1 MPLDPNI
8 ILQGQ
13 QPQIAN
19 PLDIMGKALTMKHLA
34 QQGQLQDQEIA
45 ANTAIKG
52 AYNKNI
58 TIGPDGTP
66 ILNKTGLMS
75 TLADQGYGKQ
85 ALDAGQQAQAQELA
99 TKAAQ
104 MKNLQDTMEA
114 AHANA
119 MSMQD
124 APSYAAALANG
135 RKIGLPGMDSLPPNY
150 DPAFVRQLQ
159 TKTSSL
165 KDQLA
170 QSNSDRDYGLRSKEA
185 KNKEKELQIE
195 QYKNFGGDPSAATG
209 PTGAPLAAAQP
220 VAPQTMGQFAAT
232 PQVAGQASAAA
243 PQTQAAASPRSPQSA
258 MPAPAA
264 QPAATPAQ
272 APPQAQ
278 DPAELVRRLVPPAHQ
293 QKVFDQIEAA
303 QNTSANA
310 GKILAAFD
318 AAAKEVRPMSG
329 RTGTS
334 GTAFVPG
341 MASPNQ
347 KAMHA
352 LMGPTFKDVEGTVRQ
367 AAMDNMNNNT
377 TPQFGDGDDTIAIKR
392 AALEGYLKSKSAAST
407 AKGFGIDLTKFP
419 STNYSLDAA
428 KPQSVIQNGH
438 TYTLNAK
445 TGEYE

>member
-13 QPQIAN
+13 APQIAN

-99 TKAAQ
+99 TKSSQ
-104 MKNLQDTMEA
+104 MKMLQDQVEA
-114 AHANA
+114 AHTLA
-119 MSMQD
+119 MSMND
-124 APSYAAALANG
+124 PASYALARQKG
-135 RKIGLPGMDSLPPNY
+135 IDLGLPNADRLPTIFDPNY
-150 DPAFVRQLQ
+150 VKGLQ
-159 TKTSSL
+159 SRTSPL

-170 QSNSDRDYGLRSKEA
+170 QSNSDRDFGLKSKEA

-195 QYKNFGGDPSAATG
+195 QYKNFGGDPNAVTS

-220 VAPQTMGQFAAT
+220 VAPQTMGQLAAS
-232 PQVAGQASAAA
+232 PQVAGQ
-243 PQTQAAASPRSPQSA
+243 PQAASPQAQAQVPMSPRAPQSA
-258 MPAPAA
+258 LPAPPRAA
-264 QPAATPAQ
+264 PSQNLPD
-272 APPQAQ
+272 
-278 DPAELVRRLVPPAHQ
+278 DPSELVRKLVPPAHQ

-303 QNTSANA
+303 QNTVTNA
-310 GKILAAFD
+310 PKILKAFD
-318 AAAKEVRPMSG
+318 DAANNVHG
-329 RTGTS
+329 VD
-334 GTAFVPG
+334 FVPG
-341 MASPNQ
+341 MANKDQ

-367 AAMDNMNNNT
+367 AAMDNMNENT
-377 TPQFGDGDDTIAIKR
+377 TPQFGDSKATIATKR
-392 AALEGYLKSKSAAST
+392 AALEGYLKSKSSAST
-407 AKGFGIDLTKFP
+407 AKGFGIDLSKF
-419 STNYSLDAA
+419 STTNYSAGVQVKDPQGNIRMIPENQVDAA
-428 KPQSVIQNGH
+428 LAAGGQKI
-438 TYTLNAK
+438 
-445 TGEYE
+445 